1 MKTWEREPR
10 RKATNSHLVEADG
23 AARRIHRVAQRG
35 ACRCRAVELQGLP
48 GPIPA
53 TPEPFKFLQRAV
65 ESDSLAKAQIP
76 QPDSWAFSK

>member
-65 ESDSLAKAQIP
+65 ESDSLAGAQIP
-76 QPDSWAFSK
+76 QPGSWAFSK